1 MVGSVVAIGVAAALA
16 AQQPVGEAP
25 DTAPATQ
32 ATRTTRFDAA
42 FFTPFAPRSA
52 LDIARRVP
60 GFSLDEGN
68 SDIRGF
74 AGAAGNVVFNGAR
87 PSSKS
92 ESLETLLARIPAR
105 QVIRVELAPGDLYGS
120 EYSGKSQVLNVIL
133 AAGSGIDGT
142 VTASARRRYTGL
154 IVPNLSASALLRRG
168 ARPTVAEAADTCR

>member
-1 MVGSVVAIGVAAALA
+1 MRPSARRRRRAGGRAGLDRRSPARR
-16 AQQPVGEAP
+16 AP
-25 DTAPATQ
+25 PPRRR
-32 ATRTTRFDAA
+32 RTTAYDAA
-42 FFTPFAPRSA
+42 FFAPFAPRSA

-60 GFSLDEGN
+60 GFALEQGN

-105 QVIRVELAPGDLYGS
+105 RVIRVELGPGDLYGS

-133 AAGSGIDGT
+133 SAGSGVDGT
-142 VTASARRRYTGL
+142 RHRQRAAALHRARRPQP
-154 IVPNLSASALLRRG
+154 VAARR
-168 ARPTVAEAADTCR
+168 